1 MKRGHG
7 TLTADGKTYV
17 IRENDVVYIPAGMTH
32 SLANLSED
40 VFEIFEI
47 YAPSGSHFDFV
58 LDE

>member
-1 MKRGHG
+1 
-7 TLTADGKTYV
+7 
-17 IRENDVVYIPAGMTH
+17 MTH

-58 LDE
+58 VDE